1 PAGPAAPPVRCPP
14 SGVNPLSNS
23 PFMSWL
29 YDIFSITTFSS
40 LLGVVEI
47 AIAVLLAV
55 KPWFPR
61 LSAIGSLMAIGMFA
75 TTLTFVLST
84 PGAFEA
90 SAGGFPVLSS
100 TGQFLI
106 KDVALLGIS
115 AWTLVDALT
124 RR

>member
-1 PAGPAAPPVRCPP
+1 MAVRHF
-14 SGVNPLSNS
+14 LDHH
-23 PFMSWL
+23 L
-29 YDIFSITTFSS
+29 SS

>member
-1 PAGPAAPPVRCPP
+1 MAT
-14 SGVNPLSNS
+14 SGDFLLATDGD
-23 PFMSWL
+23 FLMAM
-29 YDIFSITTFSS
+29 DTITTFSS